1 MNIRLIMATKIA
13 IDLIPDVRDAVEQS
27 ENAHAESCLID
38 MCPMTLEE
46 AKGLLSN
53 LQILRDDP
61 TRISDASFISQ
72 RFIKRSGNPQ
82 WKQLHDLIE
91 ECK

>member
-1 MNIRLIMATKIA
+1 MNIRLIMARKIA
-13 IDLIPDVRDAVEQS
+13 IDLIPEVRDAIEQS

-38 MCPMTLEE
+38 MCPLTLKE
-46 AKGLLSN
+46 AKDLLSN
-53 LQILRDDP
+53 LEILCKDP
-61 TRISDASFISQ
+61 TKIADASFISQ